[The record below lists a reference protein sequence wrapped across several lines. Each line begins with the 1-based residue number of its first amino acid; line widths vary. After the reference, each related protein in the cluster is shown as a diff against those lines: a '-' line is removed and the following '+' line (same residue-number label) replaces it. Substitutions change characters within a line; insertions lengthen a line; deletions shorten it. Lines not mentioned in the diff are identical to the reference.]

1 MGTISW
7 EFNVRTDTQI
17 IVSISIW
24 NTRHKKLPHK
34 RKQSTKCEKTNNLMA
49 MFKRM
54 FGCSWHF
61 YRLNVRKT
69 HMVNLLTLWR
79 FRLLHHLLLLRIKIG
94 NNNYIMIACV
104 FDMIE
109 CECTRIV
116 THMNCIPMIWYTS
129 RSLPRSFPFIR
140 FSSPTPS
147 FVEWRR
153 DNERKLKPQRKYK
166 PLEKAGGARARKSA
180 FELFQ
185 FDNNDDDNENAG

>member
-1 MGTISW
+1 MDTISW

-24 NTRHKKLPHK
+24 NTRHKKLSHK
-34 RKQSTKCEKTNNLMA
+34 RKQSTKCEKTNNLMT

-54 FGCSWHF
+54 FGCSWYF

-79 FRLLHHLLLLRIKIG
+79 FRLLHLLLLRIKIG

-116 THMNCIPMIWYTS
+116 THMNCIPMIWYTTH
-129 RSLPRSFPFIR
+129 SLSLALFHLFDFLRQHHHSW
-140 FSSPTPS
+140 SEEET
-147 FVEWRR
+147 
-153 DNERKLKPQRKYK
+153 NKKRKKVKTK
-166 PLEKAGGARARKSA
+166 KKI
-180 FELFQ
+180 
-185 FDNNDDDNENAG
+185 